1 MLWSVKCSLFLRYS
15 AQRFV
20 CAKKHH
26 FIIDSLYIVPHA
38 VHRAMKNIFL
48 NLFDGMLRRSSFPP
62 DRSYNTEYETLC
74 YKCFCKCL
82 DEEKLAAYFVRLSG

>member
-1 MLWSVKCSLFLRYS
+1 
-15 AQRFV
+15 
-20 CAKKHH
+20 
-26 FIIDSLYIVPHA
+26 
-38 VHRAMKNIFL
+38 MKNIFL

-82 DEEKLAAYFVRLSG
+82 DEEKLAVYFVRLSG